1 MRNGKSL
8 YYISKGLFSI
18 YFLYSQFLKN
28 VVVSIPHMSQILI
41 VLALVS
47 FLIYKKRITIYK
59 EVMTLFVFGL
69 LTLAMSA
76 FAVDTKIA
84 FTYSQ
89 LIIEYVVAIFLI
101 ILYSVVDESIN
112 FSASLFVIL
121 GVIISIWML
130 MFGVGLNRI
139 SFSEDVN
146 VNIVGTILAFS
157 IGYVLFL
164 LLSNKIGTKKVVFSG
179 AIIVLLLFSAL
190 STASKKCL
198 IASAILIIV
207 FILFCY
213 RRVFDKSNPLYA
225 FLITLSLILI
235 AFIAFY
241 YITTQYGDR
250 LLYAQARMDSI
261 LEDKSTQKRY
271 DLIIE
276 GLSVFS
282 KNPIFGVG
290 INNFRY
296 YSSFNTYS
304 HCSYTELLA
313 CTGLA
318 GTFLFAAPV
327 FSSLKN
333 VVLLGKKTP
342 KKTLDKSRIVFVFFM
357 LLVLLFV
364 CWTQIIIYTSALMY
378 VLGTIIAF
386 VYVEKRKNTVV
397 NQ

>member
-146 VNIVGTILAFS
+146 VNIVGT
-157 IGYVLFL
+157 
-164 LLSNKIGTKKVVFSG
+164 KVVFSG